1 MALTT
6 ENVKMALNS
15 LRTNKLRA
23 FLTMLSIVV
32 GVFSIIGAMTALGIL
47 TNGISNSLSQL
58 GSETFTIKKMPTIQV
73 GGAAWM
79 KYMHRK
85 NIMFD
90 QIKFVRAF
98 TKLPSAVSA
107 ENTIAPLT
115 IAYKNQKSDPQFNL
129 TGSDDFFA
137 SNHNYSIAEG
147 RMLTREDVE
156 FARDVCILTSDLI
169 RRVFK
174 DSEKPLGKTVQLNS
188 RPYEVVGI
196 FETKGGGSGAS
207 QDNFALI
214 PITNM
219 LKYFTDKDLKS
230 LTMTVRAPSQELMS
244 ATIDEV
250 IGSLRAARGVKP
262 GADNDFEVEDNSS
275 LNLQFQ
281 SITDYIVWAGAGIS
295 AIALLAASIGI
306 MNIML
311 VSVTERTKEI
321 GIRKALG
328 ATRASITAQF
338 LTESVVLCLIGGII
352 GIILGVALGNI
363 VSILTSSAVYIPYLW
378 VLIGLLVCTF
388 VGVVFG
394 LYPALKA
401 SKMDPIDALRFE

>member
-6 ENVKMALNS
+6 ENIKMALAS
-15 LRTNKLRA
+15 LRVNKLRA

-58 GSETFTIKKMPTIQV
+58 GSETFTVKKFPTIQM
-73 GGAAWM
+73 GGASWM
-79 KYMHRK
+79 KYLHRK
-85 NIMFD
+85 TITYD
-90 QIKFVRAF
+90 QIKFVRSF

-107 ENTIAPLT
+107 ENTLAPLT
-115 IAYKNQKSDPQFNL
+115 IAFKNQKSDPQFNL
-129 TGSDDFFA
+129 TGSDDYFA
-137 SNHNYSIAEG
+137 INHNYTVTEG

-156 FARDVCILTSDLI
+156 YARDVCILTTDLI
-169 RRVFK
+169 NRVFING
-174 DSEKPLGKTVQLNS
+174 EKPLGKTVQLNN
-188 RPYEVVGI
+188 RPYEVIGI
-196 FETKGGGSGAS
+196 FETKGSGSGAS

-219 LKYFTDKDLKS
+219 LKYFTDKDLAS
-230 LTMTVRAPSQELMS
+230 LTMTVRATSEEQINP
-244 ATIDEV
+244 TIDEV
-250 IGSLRAARGVKP
+250 IGAMRSARGVKP
-262 GADNDFEVEDNSS
+262 GAENDFEVEDNSS

-281 SITDYIVWAGAGIS
+281 SFSDYIVYAGAGIS

-328 ATRASITAQF
+328 ATRSSITAQF
-338 LTESVVLCLIGGII
+338 LTESTVLCLIGGII
-352 GIILGVALGNI
+352 GIIIGIAFGNI
-363 VSILTSSAVYIPYLW
+363 VAIFMHASVYIPYLW
-378 VLIGLLVCTF
+378 IVIGLLVCTF
-388 VGVVFG
+388 VGIVFG
-394 LYPALKA
+394 LYPAIKA
-401 SKMDPIDALRFE
+401 AKMDPIDALRFE

>member
-1 MALTT
+1 MSLLKENIRMALI
-6 ENVKMALNS
+6 S
-15 LRTNKLRA
+15 LRSNKLRA

-47 TNGISNSLSQL
+47 TTGISDSLSQL
-58 GSETFTIKKMPTIQV
+58 GSETFTVKKFPTIQM
-73 GGAAWM
+73 GGMAWL

-85 NIMFD
+85 PIIYD
-90 QIKFVRAF
+90 QIRFVRSF
-98 TKLPSAVSA
+98 TKLPVAVSA
-107 ENTIAPLT
+107 ENTLAPLT

-129 TGSDDFFA
+129 TGSDDNFA
-137 SNHNYSIAEG
+137 LNHNYTISDG

-156 FARDVCILTSDLI
+156 FARDVCILTNDLI
-169 RRVFK
+169 SRVFK
-174 DSEKPLGKTVQLNS
+174 NGEKPLGKTVQLNS
-188 RPYEVVGI
+188 RPYQVVGI
-196 FETKGGGSGAS
+196 FETKGGGGGAS

-214 PITNM
+214 PVTNL
-219 LKYFTDKDLKS
+219 LKYFIDKDLTS
-230 LTMTVRAPSQELMS
+230 LTATVRASSEEMIS
-244 ATIDEV
+244 ATMDEV
-250 IGSLRAARGVKP
+250 IGAMRSARGVKP

-281 SITDYIVWAGAGIS
+281 SFTDYIVYAGAGIS

-328 ATRASITAQF
+328 ATRASIVSQF
-338 LTESVVLCLIGGII
+338 LTESTVLCLIGGII

-363 VSILTSSAVYIPYLW
+363 LAIFMHASVYIPYLW
-378 VLIGLLVCTF
+378 VVIGLLVCTF
-388 VGVVFG
+388 VGIVFG

-401 SKMDPIDALRFE
+401 ARMDPIDALRFE

>member
-6 ENVKMALNS
+6 ENIKMALAS
-15 LRTNKLRA
+15 LRVNKLRA

-58 GSETFTIKKMPTIQV
+58 GSETFTVKKFPTIQM
-73 GGAAWM
+73 GGASWM
-79 KYMHRK
+79 KYLHRK
-85 NIMFD
+85 TIMYD
-90 QIKFVRAF
+90 QIKFVRSF
-98 TKLPSAVSA
+98 TNLPSAVSA
-107 ENTIAPLT
+107 ENTLAPLT
-115 IAYKNQKSDPQFNL
+115 IAFKNQKSDPQFNL
-129 TGSDDFFA
+129 TGSDDYFA
-137 SNHNYSIAEG
+137 VNHNYTVSEG

-156 FARDVCILTSDLI
+156 YARDVCILTTDLI
-169 RRVFK
+169 NRVFING
-174 DSEKPLGKTVQLNS
+174 EKPLGKTVQLNN
-188 RPYEVVGI
+188 RPYEVIGI
-196 FETKGGGSGAS
+196 FETKGSGSGAS

-219 LKYFTDKDLKS
+219 LKYFTDKDLAS
-230 LTMTVRAPSQELMS
+230 LTMTVRAASEEQINP
-244 ATIDEV
+244 TIDEV
-250 IGSLRAARGVKP
+250 IGAMRSARGVKP

-281 SITDYIVWAGAGIS
+281 SFSDYIVYAGAGIS

-328 ATRASITAQF
+328 ATRSSITAQF
-338 LTESVVLCLIGGII
+338 LTESTVLCLIGGII
-352 GIILGVALGNI
+352 GIIIGIAFGNI
-363 VSILTSSAVYIPYLW
+363 VAIFMHAPVYIPYLW
-378 VLIGLLVCTF
+378 IVIGLLVCTF
-388 VGVVFG
+388 VGIVFG
-394 LYPALKA
+394 LYPAIKA
-401 SKMDPIDALRFE
+401 AKMDPIDALRFE